1 MQQSEPSMFWKN
13 TNVCNEYTC
22 MHRALF
28 WVLVEKYF
36 SSTTRALLH
45 SIFQLFVPDRGDIC
59 QRHWPRTDSGQTCFT
74 KSLKCNLM
82 GLKGKVH
89 ISRKQWWKVTCCWK
103 RFDKSHVRSI
113 QDNSSFQQLGFQL
126 QQNHTLC
133 SEDTFH
139 IHCLFNH
146 KLVKSN
152 KNKQFLLKSTLRA
165 LLSIGSDCQS
175 VQIFFLS
182 KSPPLLS
189 EFSSNHQVFFES
201 PV

>member
-89 ISRKQWWKVTCCWK
+89 IWRKQWWKVTSQRSK
-103 RFDKSHVRSI
+103 HVVEKDLTNLMSGRSKTI
-113 QDNSSFQQLGFQL
+113 AAFNSS
-126 QQNHTLC
+126 
-133 SEDTFH
+133 
-139 IHCLFNH
+139 
-146 KLVKSN
+146 
-152 KNKQFLLKSTLRA
+152 A
-165 LLSIGSDCQS
+165 
-175 VQIFFLS
+175 
-182 KSPPLLS
+182 
-189 EFSSNHQVFFES
+189 FSSNKITLYAQRTHFIFIVS
-201 PV
+201 SIINL